1 MKEDTDLRKELSDVV
16 SSISTNL
23 SVCIAISMAA
33 TNLAKGH
40 KESSHFYYAY
50 LALISLAIIL
60 SFLYSAAYKRVD
72 RKEMEKRG
80 RNINRRKLL
89 LQDMAKI
96 IRLQLQPL
104 GTTEPLYWNCLERV
118 NHVISTLDETEHRKL
133 NGWWYLPSCMPQII
147 FIISTAGLVC
157 LALSSTKAP
166 NESTL
171 APAPA
176 LAPAPSG

>member
-1 MKEDTDLRKELSDVV
+1 
-16 SSISTNL
+16 
-23 SVCIAISMAA
+23 
-33 TNLAKGH
+33 
-40 KESSHFYYAY
+40 
-50 LALISLAIIL
+50 
-60 SFLYSAAYKRVD
+60 
-72 RKEMEKRG
+72 MEKRG

-118 NHVISTLDETEHRKL
+118 NHVISTLDKNEHRKL